1 MFERRESSRYIIT
14 VRRKFE
20 NRTWNKEESFH
31 EYLHGKIIMGYRVPV
46 DEVELFEHIT
56 DGIPDIALRDQ
67 ARLQGLHQPIHFGK
81 ITLRDRNACDQLGS
95 T

>member
-1 MFERRESSRYIIT
+1 MFERRESRLT

-20 NRTWNKEESFH
+20 NRIWKKEESFH
-31 EYLHGKIIMGYRVPV
+31 EYLHGKIIMGNRVPV

-56 DGIPDIALRDQ
+56 NGIPDIALRDQ

-81 ITLRDRNACDQLGS
+81 ITLRDRLGS
-95 T
+95 TE